1 MSNCEYFHDIIGEL
15 LESLNCH
22 TDRIHSLTGYEAED
36 MAALACTLKE
46 TCFAYKAYAKGKLYE
61 HGICPEDT
69 LHHSEKKE

>member
-22 TDRIHSLTGYEAED
+22 TDRVHSLTGYEAED

-61 HGICPEDT
+61 HGIYPEET